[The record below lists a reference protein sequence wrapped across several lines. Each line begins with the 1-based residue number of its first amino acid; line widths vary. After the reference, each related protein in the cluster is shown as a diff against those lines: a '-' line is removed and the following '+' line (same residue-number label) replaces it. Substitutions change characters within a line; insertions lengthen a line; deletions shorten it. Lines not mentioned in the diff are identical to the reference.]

1 MSDEEL
7 SDLAWEIIFD
17 LINLGLISDKVP
29 VEELDLP
36 HKIILKRLKEIHG
49 KN

>member
-17 LINLGLISDKVP
+17 LINRGLISDKVP
-29 VEELDLP
+29 VEELDFP
-36 HKIILKRLKEIHG
+36 QKIILKRLKEIHG